1 MDAID
6 NQYIN
11 LLSSRLERFKKVRAG
26 LYNCRCILCGDSHK
40 NKTKARG
47 YFYEKG
53 NNTNYKCHNCGV
65 NISLNNFLKQVDYSL
80 YESYCLEKYKK
91 GLTGKNFVVDT
102 PKINKSPPSSNR
114 LFKER
119 LSLPKAS
126 ENDKSRKYL
135 EDRLINPKE
144 FYYAKE
150 FKKWVNS
157 VKPTFNEKSLY
168 YEEERIVIPFHLNK
182 ELIGFQG
189 RTFGDSQIKY
199 ITIMLD
205 DKSPKVYNYDQ
216 IDNSKPVYI
225 LEGPFD
231 SCFIQ
236 NSIAMCGADV
246 SLEKLNISQPVYVY
260 DNEPRNIEILNRM
273 QRTILK
279 GLPIVIW
286 PQSIKQKDVNLMVLE
301 GLDVNKIIS
310 ENVYTGLL
318 ATLNFNEWKKK

>member
-11 LLSSRLERFKKVRAG
+11 LLSSHLEKFKKVKAG
-26 LYNCRCILCGDSHK
+26 LYNCRCILCGDSQK

-53 NNTNYKCHNCGV
+53 NNTNYKCHNCGI
-65 NISLNNFLKQVDYSL
+65 NISLNNFLKQVDPIL
-80 YESYCLEKYKK
+80 YQDYILDKFKK
-91 GLTGKNFVVDT
+91 GYTGKNFVVEA
-102 PKINKSPPSSNR
+102 PKFPRKKLILRQQLN
-114 LFKER
+114 
-119 LSLPKAS
+119 LPRANEEQIS
-126 ENDKSRKYL
+126 REYLESRKI
-135 EDRLINPKE
+135 DPRK

-157 VKPTFNEKSLY
+157 IKPTFNEKALY
-168 YEEERIVIPFHLNK
+168 YEEERIVIPFYFK
-182 ELIGFQG
+182 RELIGFQG

-199 ITIMLD
+199 ITIMINEE
-205 DKSPKVYNYDQ
+205 SPKVYNFDT
-216 IDNSKPVYI
+216 IDNTKPVYI

-231 SCFIQ
+231 SYFIE

-246 SLEKLNISQPVYVY
+246 SLEKLNINNPIYIY
-260 DNEPRNIEILNRM
+260 DNEPRNKEIIDRM
-273 QRTILK
+273 QRTINN

-286 PQSIKQKDVNLMVLE
+286 PNAIKEKDINLMILS
-301 GLDVNKIIS
+301 GLDINQIITQ
-310 ENVYTGLL
+310 NIYTGLL